1 MGTGSRRIVNDFVA
15 AKATGAERAIA
26 YEAINAQTFRRLCG
40 YGPTVDNGVGPY
52 CLDAGK
58 LGAFRGTVRR
68 RAPTIT
74 ATSGVVASA
83 VAAATVLALA
93 K

>member
-1 MGTGSRRIVNDFVA
+1 M
-15 AKATGAERAIA
+15 GAERVIA
-26 YEAINAQTFRRLCG
+26 YEATNARTFRRLCG
-40 YGPTVDNGVGPY
+40 YGATVDNGVGPY

-58 LGAFRGTVRR
+58 LGAFRGAVRR
-68 RAPTIT
+68 RVTTIT

-83 VAAATVLALA
+83 VAAATVLAHA

>member
-1 MGTGSRRIVNDFVA
+1 MNDFVA
-15 AKATGAERAIA
+15 AKGAGAERAIA
-26 YEAINAQTFRRLCG
+26 YEAINARTFRRLCG
-40 YGPTVDNGVGPY
+40 YGATVDNGVRPY

-68 RAPTIT
+68 CATTIT

>member
-1 MGTGSRRIVNDFVA
+1 MGTGSRWIVNDFVA

-26 YEAINAQTFRRLCG
+26 YEAINARTSRRLCG
-40 YGPTVDNGVGPY
+40 YGATVDNGVGPY

-68 RAPTIT
+68 RATMIT
-74 ATSGVVASA
+74 ATSGVVVSA
-83 VAAATVLALA
+83 VAAVTVFALA

>member
-1 MGTGSRRIVNDFVA
+1 VNDIVA
-15 AKATGAERAIA
+15 ARATGAERVIA
-26 YEAINAQTFRRLCG
+26 YEAINARTFRRLCG
-40 YGPTVDNGVGPY
+40 YGATVDNGVGPY

-68 RAPTIT
+68 RATMIT
-74 ATSGVVASA
+74 ATSGVVVSA
-83 VAAATVLALA
+83 VAAVTVFALA